1 MAKIRTLGQLQD
13 LLDQSL
19 GWRLK
24 DVSNL
29 KIAAKS
35 GGISRK
41 TFIRAGIPLVYA
53 HWEGFI
59 KEASIAYLNFVDNQG
74 HTYTELKSY
83 FALFGLKGKLDTLG
97 DSKKTRA
104 NLEALEFIISRLGD
118 KSQLQ
123 LAHAVNTEANLTS
136 RVFGNIAASLDLST
150 DAYETK
156 YNLIDESLV
165 DRRNRVAHGEFLD
178 LEVPDFLDLSE
189 EVLNM
194 MRSYKNDVLNAAA
207 SEQYKR
213 LVTA

>member
-1 MAKIRTLGQLQD
+1 MAKIRTLVQLQD

-24 DVSNL
+24 DISNL

-35 GGISRK
+35 GGISQK

-74 HTYTELKSY
+74 LTYNELKGC

-97 DSKKTRA
+97 DSKKTHA
-104 NLEALEFIISRLGD
+104 NLVALEFIISRLGD

-136 RVFGNIAASLDLST
+136 RVFSNIAASLDLST

-165 DRRNRVAHGEFLD
+165 YRRNKVAHGEFLD
-178 LEVPDFLDLSE
+178 LEMPDFLDLSE

-194 MRSYKNDVLNAAA
+194 MRSYKNDVLNAAV

>member
-13 LLDQSL
+13 LLDHSL
-19 GWRLK
+19 GWRVK
-24 DVSNL
+24 DISNL

-35 GGISRK
+35 GGVSQR

-59 KEASIAYLNFVDNQG
+59 KEASVAYLNFVDNQG
-74 HTYTELKSY
+74 HTYTELKSC
-83 FALFGLKGKLDTLG
+83 FALFGLKGKIHTLV
-97 DSKKTRA
+97 DSRKTHA
-104 NLEALEFIISRLGD
+104 NLEALEFIISRLKD

-150 DAYETK
+150 AEYETK

-165 DRRNRVAHGEFLD
+165 ERRNKIAHGEFLD
-178 LEVPDFLDLSE
+178 LEMSDFLDLSE
-189 EVLNM
+189 EILYM
-194 MRSYKNDVLNAAA
+194 MRNFKNDVLNAAVTKK
-207 SEQYKR
+207 YRR

>member
-1 MAKIRTLGQLQD
+1 MAKIRTLSQLQD

-24 DVSNL
+24 DISNL

-35 GGISRK
+35 GGISQK

-59 KEASIAYLNFVDNQG
+59 KETSVAYLNFVDNQG
-74 HTYTELKSY
+74 HTYNELKSC
-83 FALFGLKGKLDTLG
+83 FALFGLKGKLEALG
-97 DSKKTRA
+97 ESKKSRA
-104 NLEALEFIISRLGD
+104 NLEALEFIVSRLGD

-150 DAYETK
+150 DPYETK

-165 DRRNRVAHGEFLD
+165 DRRNKVAHGEFLD
-178 LEVPDFLDLSE
+178 LEMPDFLDLSE
-189 EVLNM
+189 EVLSL
-194 MRSYKNDVLNAAA
+194 MRNYKNDILNAAV
-207 SEQYKR
+207 SKQYKR
-213 LVTA
+213 LVPA